1 MSINLI
7 VADPHPVMRAGIE
20 QIMELDPDISILS
33 SVGDGAAAL
42 SEVERMHPDV
52 VVLELD
58 MPQKDG
64 LNVIEEIKNR
74 NLTTKPVVFTAS
86 APAKVMQALNLGV
99 TGLVSKSN
107 SKEQLAKCIR
117 SVYED
122 KKWLDQDLTTH
133 TVSHLLNAHRSNQAL
148 AQVLTRREMAV
159 AKMVMEGLPNKK
171 IGTKLFISEGTVK
184 LHLHHIYQKLGLPG
198 RMSLMLHMQ
207 KSGLM

>member
-7 VADPHPVMRAGIE
+7 VADPHPVMREGIE
-20 QIMELDPDISILS
+20 KITELDPDISILS
-33 SVGDGAAAL
+33 SVGDGRSAL
-42 SEVERMHPDV
+42 NDVERMQPDV

-58 MPQKDG
+58 MPIKDG
-64 LNVIEEIKNR
+64 LNVIEEIKNK
-74 NLTTKPVVFTAS
+74 NLSTKPVVFTS
-86 APAKVMQALNLGV
+86 SSPAKVMQALNMGV
-99 TGLVSKSN
+99 KGLVSKTN

-122 KKWLDQDLTTH
+122 NKWLDQDLTTN
-133 TVSHLLNAHRSNQAL
+133 TVSHLLNAHRNNQAL
-148 AQVLTRREMAV
+148 AQVLTKREMAV

>member
-7 VADPHPVMRAGIE
+7 VADPHPVVRAGIE
-20 QIMELDPDISILS
+20 RISELDPEISILS
-33 SVGDGAAAL
+33 SVGDGETAL
-42 SEVERMHPDV
+42 KEVERIQPDV

-74 NLTTKPVVFTAS
+74 RLSTKPVVFTAS
-86 APAKVMQALNLGV
+86 NPNKVMQALNLGV
-99 TGLVSKSN
+99 TGLVSKNNSN
-107 SKEQLAKCIR
+107 EQLASCIR

-122 KKWLDQDLTTH
+122 KKWLDQDLATN
-133 TVSHLLNAHRSNQAL
+133 TVSHLLNVHRNNQAL
-148 AQVLTRREMAV
+148 AHVLTKREMAV
-159 AKMVMEGLPNKK
+159 ARMVMEGLPNKK

-207 KSGLM
+207 KTGLM

>member
-20 QIMELDPDISILS
+20 QITELDPDISILS

-42 SEVERMHPDV
+42 SEVERTHPDV

-58 MPQKDG
+58 MPHKDG

-74 NLTTKPVVFTAS
+74 NLSTKPVVFTAS
-86 APAKVMQALNLGV
+86 ASAKVMQALNLGV

-133 TVSHLLNAHRSNQAL
+133 TVSQMLNAHKNNQAL
-148 AQVLTRREMAV
+148 SQKLTRREMAV

-207 KSGLM
+207 KNGLM

>member
-7 VADPHPVMRAGIE
+7 VADPHPVMREGIE
-20 QIMELDPDISILS
+20 KITELDPEISILS

-42 SEVERMHPDV
+42 HDVETMRPDV
-52 VVLELD
+52 VLLELD
-58 MPQKDG
+58 MPQRDG
-64 LNVIEEIKNR
+64 LNVIEEIRNKN
-74 NLTTKPVVFTAS
+74 LLTKPIVFTAS
-86 APAKVMQALNLGV
+86 TPVKVMQALNLGV

-133 TVSHLLNAHRSNQAL
+133 TVSHLLNAHRHNQAL

-171 IGTKLFISEGTVK
+171 IGAKLFISEGTVK

-207 KSGLM
+207 KSGSI